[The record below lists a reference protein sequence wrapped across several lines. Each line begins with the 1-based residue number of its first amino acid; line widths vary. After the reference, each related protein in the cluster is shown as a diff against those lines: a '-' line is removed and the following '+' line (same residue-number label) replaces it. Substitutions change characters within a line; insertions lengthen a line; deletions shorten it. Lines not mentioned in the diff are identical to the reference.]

1 MRECGKAYFGI
12 VFLLEQELV
21 QDLDALGELARLEVQ
36 GGVLGERGC
45 DRQDGVVVGARGPVT
60 IRISGSRRRR

>member
-1 MRECGKAYFGI
+1 MRECGKTYFGI

-45 DRQDGVVVGARGPVT
+45 GRQNGVVVGA
-60 IRISGSRRRR
+60 